1 MTAARRALTL
11 ASLVAGGL
19 ALLAA
24 DVAAQTYRWLDD
36 KGAVHYVQG
45 IDNVPERYRDPRLSP
60 ADRETAF
67 EALKA
72 LRDLESLVAPDMS
85 RLVYQWRLSKLE
97 EVVPKSLRA
106 MRRGRVASALSR
118 ALGHYRLAGQ
128 LYERGVA
135 VSKDR
140 AAGFAPGCQRL
151 PRPAAPREP
160 SGSDADRM
168 AALQVV
174 WRCASDQIAAAEA
187 LALRPGSGPW
197 AERVKT
203 PAKPRP

>member
-1 MTAARRALTL
+1 MRTVSRVRAV
-11 ASLVAGGL
+11 AGLVAGIL
-19 ALLAA
+19 ALVAT

-36 KGAVHYVQG
+36 KGVAHYVQG

-60 ADRETAF
+60 ADRETAL
-67 EALKA
+67 EALRA

-106 MRRGRVASALSR
+106 MRRGRVTSALSR
-118 ALGHYRLAGQ
+118 ALGHFRLAGQ

-135 VSKDR
+135 VPKDR
-140 AAGFAPGCQRL
+140 AAGSAPGCQRL

-203 PAKPRP
+203 QAPTRP